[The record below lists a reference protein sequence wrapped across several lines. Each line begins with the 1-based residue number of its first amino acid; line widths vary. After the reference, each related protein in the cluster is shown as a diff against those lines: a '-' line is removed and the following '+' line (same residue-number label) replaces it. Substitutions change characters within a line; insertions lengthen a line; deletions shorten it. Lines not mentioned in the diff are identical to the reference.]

1 MVAELSRK
9 NERRLLL
16 AGACYLIIGA
26 VVLYL
31 WLGSN
36 LNTLICGVAIPILGF
51 GLISLCLSLKKCPAD
66 LFLLPIVSMLIYTG
80 LIMLYRLNTAYAQ
93 KQFIW
98 LGIGLICM
106 IASILWLNNYKKLA
120 NYKYLLAVVG
130 AIALF
135 LPIFIGMEQGG
146 AKSWLN
152 LKLFTLQPSEFV
164 KIILVLFLA
173 SFLAEN
179 KFVLNRKIMV
189 LQVWGPLMTMWGIGI
204 ILLVCQK
211 DLGTA
216 LIYFGTFLTM
226 LYMASSRIIYVL
238 SGLILFAGGAVM
250 AGLIFDHVAIRYTT
264 WMNPWNYPQA
274 EGYQIL
280 QSLYALGSGGMAGSG
295 LGGGHPS
302 LIPAVHTDFIFS
314 ALTEETGLLGAVG
327 VLILYLC
334 LIYRGFTIALQA
346 RDDFSSLL
354 AGGLTALLG
363 LQIFIITAGVIKLF
377 PLTGVPLPYISYG
390 GSSLV
395 ANLIIVGMLLN
406 ISAQNSAQ
414 SKEKL
419 STTHPLK

>member
-1 MVAELSRK
+1 MVSEFSRK

-16 AGACYLIIGA
+16 AGACYLIVGA
-26 VVLYL
+26 VILYL
-31 WLGSN
+31 WLGNN
-36 LNTLICGVAIPILGF
+36 LNTLICGVTMPILGF
-51 GLISLCLSLKKCPAD
+51 ALISLCLSLKKCPAD
-66 LFLLPIVSMLIYTG
+66 LFLLPIVSVLIYTG
-80 LIMLYRLNTAYAQ
+80 LIMIYRLNAAYAQ

-98 LGIGLICM
+98 LGVGFLFM
-106 IASILWLNNYKKLA
+106 LASILWLNNYKKLA

-135 LPIFIGMEQGG
+135 LPIFIGIEQGG

-173 SFLAEN
+173 SFLSEN
-179 KFVLNRKIMV
+179 KFVLNRKVMV

-226 LYMASSRIIYVL
+226 LYMASSRIIYVV
-238 SGLILFAGGAVM
+238 SGLILFVGGAIT

-264 WMNPWNYPQA
+264 WVNPWNYPQA

-280 QSLYALGSGGMAGSG
+280 QSLYALGSGGLVGSG
-295 LGGGHPS
+295 LGGGYPS

-363 LQIFIITAGVIKLF
+363 LQVFIITAGVIKLL

-414 SKEKL
+414 NKEKL
-419 STTHPLK
+419 